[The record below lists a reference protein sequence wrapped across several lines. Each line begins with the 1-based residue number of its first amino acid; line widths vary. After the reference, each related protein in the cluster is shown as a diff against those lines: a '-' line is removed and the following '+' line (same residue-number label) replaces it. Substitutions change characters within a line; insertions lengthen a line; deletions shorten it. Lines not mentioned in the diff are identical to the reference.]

1 LSGRDLGLAVAN
13 GMISFARDLNFP
25 TTLKEAGATQE
36 HLHRMLA
43 AAKNPQLKM
52 KLQNM
57 PAPMDAEK
65 GDLDRLM
72 KPVLEAAFTGDLR
85 LIP

>member
-1 LSGRDLGLAVAN
+1 
-13 GMISFARDLNFP
+13 MIAFARSLGFP
-25 TTLKEAGATQE
+25 TTLKEAGVPKKQIE
-36 HLHRMLA
+36 VMVE

-57 PAPMDAEK
+57 LIPMQVEK
-65 GDLDRLM
+65 GDVDTLM
-72 KPVLEAAFTGDLR
+72 RPTLEAAYCGDLT